1 MTNKTYDITDGTR
14 KTVTGNKNFLVTSN
28 GFRMIFARAPNVA
41 YFLQTFSVPT
51 VSVAE
56 TPVSRGKQTAYFPGD
71 HISFEPL
78 TVTMLVSEDM
88 DNFKEIYDWLWRN
101 INANQ
106 MQDKFDDLTIYIL
119 NSKNNVNKTLIFKN
133 AFPTSMS
140 NINFTVTDAD
150 VVYATIDVTFR
161 YDEFTFE

>member
-1 MTNKTYDITDGTR
+1 
-14 KTVTGNKNFLVTSN
+14 
-28 GFRMIFARAPNVA
+28 
-41 YFLQTFSVPT
+41 
-51 VSVAE
+51 
-56 TPVSRGKQTAYFPGD
+56 
-71 HISFEPL
+71 
-78 TVTMLVSEDM
+78 MLVSEDM